1 MHQPLAMDKI
11 IESCLILM
19 VLLLLSCAR
28 HLIVD
33 CTASVTHIS
42 HHHFQLR
49 PLVGA
54 LCQIYFPS
62 PSVPSVICLPSVIWS
77 VTSPVIHRCD
87 CKLWL
92 FVLKHVNLVK
102 VCQRSTPHKKNKI
115 KHLNVM
121 ESWGWSPFGCYLTF
135 CRPPPSRQMSCI
147 HPFVHPSIHQL
158 IISDATGLEIITIWI
173 TWRGDGYKE
182 DRRPV
187 TQVLWVETLTML
199 RRSAS
204 CPPPLPGSHTDP
216 NVRCRQ
222 KHWQAGTDVA
232 AWARS
237 V

>member
-54 LCQIYFPS
+54 LCQIYFPP

-77 VTSPVIHRCD
+77 VTSPVIHPCD

-102 VCQRSTPHKKNKI
+102 VCQRPTPRKKIYKTLKRDGELGLTSLWVLPDFLSSST
-115 KHLNVM
+115 
-121 ESWGWSPFGCYLTF
+121 F
-135 CRPPPSRQMSCI
+135 PSDEL
-147 HPFVHPSIHQL
+147 HPSVRPSIHQL
-158 IISDATGLEIITIWI
+158 TISDATGLEIITICI
-173 TWRGDGYKE
+173 T
-182 DRRPV
+182 
-187 TQVLWVETLTML
+187 
-199 RRSAS
+199 
-204 CPPPLPGSHTDP
+204 
-216 NVRCRQ
+216 
-222 KHWQAGTDVA
+222 
-232 AWARS
+232 
-237 V
+237 

>member
-62 PSVPSVICLPSVIWS
+62 PSVPFHLSSKCHLVCYKSCNS
-77 VTSPVIHRCD
+77 S
-87 CKLWL
+87 LWL
-92 FVLKHVNLVK
+92 QVVAF
-102 VCQRSTPHKKNKI
+102 CAETRPTPREKNKI

-147 HPFVHPSIHQL
+147 HPFVHPSISWSSVTLQDWKSL
-158 IISDATGLEIITIWI
+158 QSGLLE
-173 TWRGDGYKE
+173 E
-182 DRRPV
+182 AMV
-187 TQVLWVETLTML
+187 TKRTVVLW
-199 RRSAS
+199 RR
-204 CPPPLPGSHTDP
+204 CFGWRH
-216 NVRCRQ
+216 
-222 KHWQAGTDVA
+222 
-232 AWARS
+232 
-237 V
+237 